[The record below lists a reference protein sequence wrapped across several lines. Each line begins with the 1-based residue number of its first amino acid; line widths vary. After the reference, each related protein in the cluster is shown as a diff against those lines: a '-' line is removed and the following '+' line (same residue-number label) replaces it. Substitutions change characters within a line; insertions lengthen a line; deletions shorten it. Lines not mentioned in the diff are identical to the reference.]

1 MPAYKPPGNPVG
13 TTPTEFKTPPDA
25 RDTGGE
31 YPNQYIK
38 KTSSGHVLIMDDTLG
53 SEHIT
58 MQHRSGSMVQFTP
71 DGRIT
76 FIAQSGQ
83 YSVIFGENRMLIT
96 GAHDV
101 VVEGMASMKVKGD
114 YNTTVQ
120 GNYNMVVH
128 GDMNMTM
135 KNLNQ
140 TVRGD
145 YHMTAKEMTMKM
157 EGSSEI
163 SSHGITNL
171 SSDGGLALTSTGDS
185 IAMGA
190 GKTIAVKA
198 KSDIKVQSSGA
209 THIKS
214 AGAMNLQTSA
224 KLSLKGS
231 TIAADG
237 SGGAPNILLASG
249 ASVAAEAAAIEF
261 KTPTSPNRET

>member
-1 MPAYKPPGNPVG
+1 MGVYKPPGNPVG
-13 TTPTEFKTPPDA
+13 TTPKDFKTPPDA

-114 YNTTVQ
+114 YNTTVE

-185 IAMGA
+185 VAMGA
-190 GKTIAVKA
+190 AKNVAIKA
-198 KSDIKVQSSGA
+198 KVDVMVQSSGS
-209 THIKS
+209 THVKS
-214 AGAMNLQTSA
+214 ASAMNLQTSA
-224 KLSLKGS
+224 KLSLKGG

-237 SGGAPNILLASG
+237 TDGAPNILLASG
-249 ASVAAEAAAIEF
+249 ASENASAAAIQF
-261 KTPTSPNRET
+261 KKPTSPNRET